1 MNNPANPPPESPNRD
16 ASMWLSRLE
25 RGLREDEGTA
35 LREWLKTPANAHAIM
50 ESARLLHVP
59 DAIFLLSQLVPPVA
73 EPPRPKPGQRAL
85 LVSMTAV
92 ALVSTVL
99 FCIMLLSGETASAY
113 FNRWLEKPDTGGTRT
128 YATGVGEKQEVKL
141 ADGSTITLNTGTR
154 LSITYTPRS
163 RDVYLAYGEASFN
176 VANGNALPL
185 HVSAGQRQFQAAGS
199 RFNLRALTPQTVEL
213 TVIAGQLKLLYA
225 PPHMPESPAQRREEV
240 TYGETTLCA
249 LETATVE
256 PGFQSVSNIQ
266 ASELEARL
274 AWQQGLLVF
283 DQRALEDVIAEVER
297 YTTTRFV
304 LADQA
309 LRNVRISGRF
319 PAGNVNSVRHALYE
333 KFLIGSGKDAQGR
346 VVLRARPAL

>member
-1 MNNPANPPPESPNRD
+1 
-16 ASMWLSRLE
+16 MWLSRLE

-35 LREWLKTPANAHAIM
+35 LREWLKTPANANAIM

-59 DAIFLLSQLVPPVA
+59 DAIFLLSQLVPPA
-73 EPPRPKPGQRAL
+73 PAAPKPKPGQRAL

-113 FNRWLEKPDTGGTRT
+113 FSRWLERPDTGGSRT
-128 YATGVGEKQEVKL
+128 YATGVGETQKVNL
-141 ADGSTITLNTGTR
+141 TDGSTITLNTGTR
-154 LSITYTPRS
+154 VSISYTPRS
-163 RDVYLAYGEASFN
+163 RDVYLAYGEATFN
-176 VANGNALPL
+176 VVNGPALPL
-185 HVSAGQRQFQAAGS
+185 NVSAGQRQFQASGS

-213 TVIAGQLKLLYA
+213 TVIEGKLKLLYA
-225 PPHMPESPAQRREEV
+225 PPHMPETPAKRREEV

-274 AWQQGLLVF
+274 AWQQGVLVF
-283 DQRALEDVIAEVER
+283 DHRALEDVIAEVER

-304 LADQA
+304 LADEA
-309 LRNVRISGRF
+309 LRNVRVSGRF
-319 PAGNVNSVRHALYE
+319 PAGNVNSVRRALRE
-333 KFLIGSGKDAQGR
+333 KFLIGSGRDAQGR
-346 VVLRARPAL
+346 VVLKALSSL